1 MLLCALA
8 AACGDAGDAPTNAS
22 EDDFCA
28 SYADLGTV
36 TIPKLV
42 AEIRQS
48 QRSLPTGEELA
59 DILNDWIDEIAAVGT
74 PEGISKEARRGFENW
89 IESDI
94 DPEDVDPDEF
104 ADFDAAKE
112 WDDLSSE
119 DYHAARAYNTYLA
132 DTCSA
137 YFRDRGL
144 L

>member
-1 MLLCALA
+1 M
-8 AACGDAGDAPTNAS
+8 
-22 EDDFCA
+22 
-28 SYADLGTV
+28 

-42 AEIRQS
+42 AEIGHQ

-59 DILNDWIDEIAAVGT
+59 GGRHNDWIDEIAAVGT

-137 YFRDRGL
+137 SSRDRGL